1 MSEHTITVAGV
12 AVDTRHWIGGERVA
26 SAQTF
31 PDVSPIDGSTI
42 GEISRGTAMEAAA
55 AVAAAKA
62 AFPAW
67 AATSRAERA
76 RILHAIADG
85 VEKRIEEL
93 SIVETTDNGAL
104 LRSHRRGVMPRVAH
118 NFRFFADWLLKLEHE
133 DFETRGHTNHVSWD
147 PAGPSVLITPWNAP
161 LMLATWKVAP
171 ALAAGNTV
179 ILKPAEWTPLT
190 ASLLA
195 DIAAE
200 AGLPAGVLNVVQGYG
215 SEIGDALT
223 SHPDVRR
230 ISFTGSVPTAK
241 RIAESAAANLT
252 PLSLELGGKSPLLV
266 FADADLDLAVDLA
279 VEQYDNAGQV
289 CLAATRFLVEESVAE
304 EFTRRFVEKAGQL
317 TQGDPR
323 GEATDIGPNIHPLQL
338 EKIDGFVQRAV
349 AAGARAVIGGHRK
362 DGQYYAPTLLTDVAQ
377 DSEIVQEE
385 VFGPVLTLQT
395 FATEDEAV
403 RLANDT
409 RFGLAATL
417 ATGDPERAERV
428 TAQLVAG
435 TVWTN
440 CFFVRDL
447 QAPFG
452 GSRHSG
458 VGREGGTWSFDFYCD
473 LKNTVDLAERMER
486 TMGEIVGAGLLAHV
500 PTIVLPEETRLELNG
515 GKEITLV
522 TGLHQLRKDV
532 FERDDYDTVVVLD
545 SHWATTVEFVVTAQ
559 QRRAGLF
566 TSEELP
572 RGMCRMPYDFPGDP
586 ELAHNI
592 AASSPTST
600 APGSPRS
607 RTSTCRSTTPPPTC
621 GSSWGRGCPTSGG

>member
-1 MSEHTITVAGV
+1 MSAHLTTVAGV
-12 AVDTRHWIGGERVA
+12 AVDTRHFIGGERVA
-26 SAQTF
+26 STETF
-31 PDVSPIDGSTI
+31 TDHSPIDGSTL
-42 GEISRGTAMEAAA
+42 GEISRGTATEAAA

-62 AFPAW
+62 AFPGW
-67 AATSRAERA
+67 AATPRAERA
-76 RILHAIADG
+76 RLLHAVADG
-85 VEKRIEEL
+85 VDKRLEEL
-93 SIVETTDNGAL
+93 AVVETTDNGAL

-118 NFRFFADWLLKLEHE
+118 NFRFFADWLLKLDHE
-133 DFETRGHTNHVSWD
+133 DFDTRGHTNHVSWD
-147 PAGPSVLITPWNAP
+147 PAGACVLITPWNAP
-161 LMLATWKVAP
+161 LMLASWKVAP

-179 ILKPAEWTPLT
+179 VLKPAEWSPLT

-200 AGLPAGVLNVVQGYG
+200 AGLPAGVLNVVQGHG

-241 RIAESAAANLT
+241 HIAASAAANLT

-289 CLAATRFLVEESVAE
+289 CLAATRILVEESVAQ
-304 EFTRRFVEKAGQL
+304 EFTRRFTEKAARL
-317 TQGDPR
+317 RQGDPR
-323 GEATDIGPNIHPLQL
+323 DEATDIGPNIHPRQL
-338 EKIDGFVQRAV
+338 EKIDGFVQRAL
-349 AAGARAVIGGHRK
+349 AAGARAVIGGHRGE
-362 DGQYYAPTLLTDVAQ
+362 GQYYAPTLLTDVAQ

-395 FATEDEAV
+395 FADEQEAV

-428 TAQLVAG
+428 TARLVAG
-435 TVWTN
+435 TVWVN

-473 LKNTVDLAERMER
+473 VKNTV
-486 TMGEIVGAGLLAHV
+486 
-500 PTIVLPEETRLELNG
+500 
-515 GKEITLV
+515 
-522 TGLHQLRKDV
+522 
-532 FERDDYDTVVVLD
+532 
-545 SHWATTVEFVVTAQ
+545 
-559 QRRAGLF
+559 
-566 TSEELP
+566 
-572 RGMCRMPYDFPGDP
+572 
-586 ELAHNI
+586 
-592 AASSPTST
+592 T
-600 APGSPRS
+600 APKGWKDH
-607 RTSTCRSTTPPPTC
+607 
-621 GSSWGRGCPTSGG
+621 G

>member
-1 MSEHTITVAGV
+1 MTEHTLTVAGV
-12 AVDTRHWIGGERVA
+12 TVDTRHWIGGERVA
-26 SAQTF
+26 SARTF
-31 PDVSPIDGSTI
+31 TDVSPIDGAVI
-42 GEISRGTAMEAAA
+42 GEISRGTPVEAAA

-76 RILHAIADG
+76 RLLHAVADG

-93 SIVETTDNGAL
+93 AIVETTDNGAL

-118 NFRFFADWLLKLEHE
+118 NFRFFADRLLTLAHE
-133 DFETRGHTNHVSWD
+133 DFETRGHANHVSWD

-179 ILKPAEWTPLT
+179 VLKPAEWTPLT

-230 ISFTGSVPTAK
+230 ISFTGSVPTAQ
-241 RIAESAAANLT
+241 RIAASAAARLT

-289 CLAATRFLVEESVAE
+289 CLAATRILVEDSVAE
-304 EFTRRFVEKAGQL
+304 EFTQRFVDKTTAL
-317 TQGDPR
+317 RQGDPR
-323 GEATDIGPNIHPLQL
+323 DESTDIGPNIHPRQL
-338 EKIDGFVQRAV
+338 EKIDGFVRRALE
-349 AAGARAVIGGHRK
+349 AGARAVVGGHRG

-395 FATEDEAV
+395 FADEEEAV

-409 RFGLAATL
+409 RFGLAATV
-417 ATGDPERAERV
+417 ATGDRERAERV
-428 TAQLVAG
+428 TARLVAG
-435 TVWTN
+435 TVWVN

-447 QAPFG
+447 RAPFG

-473 LKNTVDLAERMER
+473 LKNTV
-486 TMGEIVGAGLLAHV
+486 
-500 PTIVLPEETRLELNG
+500 
-515 GKEITLV
+515 
-522 TGLHQLRKDV
+522 
-532 FERDDYDTVVVLD
+532 
-545 SHWATTVEFVVTAQ
+545 
-559 QRRAGLF
+559 
-566 TSEELP
+566 
-572 RGMCRMPYDFPGDP
+572 
-586 ELAHNI
+586 
-592 AASSPTST
+592 T
-600 APGSPRS
+600 APKGFEDH
-607 RTSTCRSTTPPPTC
+607 
-621 GSSWGRGCPTSGG
+621 G

>member
-1 MSEHTITVAGV
+1 MTREPQAAVIAGV
-12 AVDTRHWIGGERVA
+12 TVDTRHWIGGERVA
-26 SAQTF
+26 SAETF
-31 PDVSPIDGSTI
+31 ADISPIDGSVL
-42 GEISRGTAMEAAA
+42 GEIARGTARETAA

-62 AFPAW
+62 AFPGW

-85 VEKRIEEL
+85 VEKRLEDL
-93 SIVETTDNGAL
+93 AIVETCDNGAL

-118 NFRFFADWLLKLEHE
+118 NFRFFADWLLTLDHE

-147 PAGPSVLITPWNAP
+147 PAGPCVLITPWNAP
-161 LMLATWKVAP
+161 LMLATWKIAP
-171 ALAAGNTV
+171 ALAAGDTV
-179 ILKPAEWTPLT
+179 VLKPAEWSPLT

-223 SHPDVRR
+223 SHPNVRR

-241 RIAESAAANLT
+241 RISESAAANLT
-252 PLSLELGGKSPLLV
+252 PLSLELGGKSPLLI

-289 CLAATRFLVEESVAE
+289 CLAGTRLLVEEPIVE
-304 EFTRRFVEKAGQL
+304 EFTRRFVDRASTLK
-317 TQGDPR
+317 QGDPR
-323 GEATDIGPNIHPLQL
+323 DEATDIGPTIHPRQS
-338 EKIDGFVQRAV
+338 EKIDGFVQRAL
-349 AAGARAVIGGHRK
+349 AAGARAVIGGHRE

-403 RLANDT
+403 RLANGT
-409 RFGLAATL
+409 RFGLAATV

-428 TAQLVAG
+428 SGQLVAG
-435 TVWTN
+435 TVWIN

-473 LKNTVDLAERMER
+473 LKNTVIA
-486 TMGEIVGAGLLAHV
+486 
-500 PTIVLPEETRLELNG
+500 PNG
-515 GKEITLV
+515 WTNHG
-522 TGLHQLRKDV
+522 
-532 FERDDYDTVVVLD
+532 
-545 SHWATTVEFVVTAQ
+545 
-559 QRRAGLF
+559 
-566 TSEELP
+566 
-572 RGMCRMPYDFPGDP
+572 
-586 ELAHNI
+586 
-592 AASSPTST
+592 
-600 APGSPRS
+600 
-607 RTSTCRSTTPPPTC
+607 
-621 GSSWGRGCPTSGG
+621 

>member
-1 MSEHTITVAGV
+1 MTEHTLTVAGV
-12 AVDTRHWIGGERVA
+12 AVDARHWIGGRRVA
-26 SAQTF
+26 SAETF
-31 PDVSPIDGSTI
+31 TDVSPIDGHTI
-42 GEISRGTAMEAAA
+42 GEIARGTAVEVAA

-67 AATSRAERA
+67 AGTSRAERA
-76 RILHAIADG
+76 RILHAVADG

-93 SIVETTDNGAL
+93 AIVETTDNGAL

-118 NFRFFADWLLKLEHE
+118 NFRFFADWLLTLDRE
-133 DFETRGHTNHVSWD
+133 DFDTRGHSNHVSWD

-179 ILKPAEWTPLT
+179 VLKPAEWSPLT

-289 CLAATRFLVEESVAE
+289 CLAATRLLVEESISE
-304 EFTRRFVEKAGQL
+304 EFTRRFVEKAAAL

-323 GEATDIGPNIHPLQL
+323 EEATDIGPNIHPRQL
-338 EKIDGFVQRAV
+338 EKIDGFVQRALD
-349 AAGARAVIGGHRK
+349 AGARAVIGGHRK
-362 DGQYYAPTLLTDVAQ
+362 DGQYYEPTLLADVAQ

-395 FATEDEAV
+395 FTDEEEAV

-417 ATGDPERAERV
+417 ATGDPARAERV

-435 TVWTN
+435 TVWVN

-473 LKNTVDLAERMER
+473 LKNTV
-486 TMGEIVGAGLLAHV
+486 
-500 PTIVLPEETRLELNG
+500 
-515 GKEITLV
+515 
-522 TGLHQLRKDV
+522 
-532 FERDDYDTVVVLD
+532 
-545 SHWATTVEFVVTAQ
+545 
-559 QRRAGLF
+559 
-566 TSEELP
+566 
-572 RGMCRMPYDFPGDP
+572 
-586 ELAHNI
+586 
-592 AASSPTST
+592 T
-600 APGSPRS
+600 APNGWHDH
-607 RTSTCRSTTPPPTC
+607 
-621 GSSWGRGCPTSGG
+621 G

>member
-1 MSEHTITVAGV
+1 MTEHTLTVAGV

-26 SAQTF
+26 SAGTF
-31 PDVSPIDGSTI
+31 TDVSPIDGSVI
-42 GEISRGTAMEAAA
+42 GEIARGTGTEAEA

-62 AFPAW
+62 AFPGW
-67 AATSRAERA
+67 AATPRAERA
-76 RILHAIADG
+76 RLLHAIADG

-93 SIVETTDNGAL
+93 AVVETTDNGAL

-118 NFRFFADWLLKLEHE
+118 NFRFFADWLLTLEHE
-133 DFETRGHTNHVSWD
+133 DFETRGHTNHVSRD

-161 LMLATWKVAP
+161 LMLSTWKVAP

-179 ILKPAEWTPLT
+179 VLKPAEWTPLT

-230 ISFTGSVPTAK
+230 ISFTGSVPTAQ
-241 RIAESAAANLT
+241 RISASAAANLT

-289 CLAATRFLVEESVAE
+289 CLAATRILVEEPVAE
-304 EFTRRFVEKAGQL
+304 EFTRRFTAKASAIV
-317 TQGDPR
+317 QGDPR
-323 GEATDIGPNIHPLQL
+323 DEATDVGPNIHPRQL
-338 EKIDGFVQRAV
+338 EKIDGFVQRAL

-362 DGQYYAPTLLTDVAQ
+362 DGRYYAPTLLTDVAQ

-395 FATEDEAV
+395 FRTEDEAV

-409 RFGLAATL
+409 RFGLAATV
-417 ATGDPERAERV
+417 ATGDKQRAGRV

-435 TVWTN
+435 TVWVN

-473 LKNTVDLAERMER
+473 LKNTV
-486 TMGEIVGAGLLAHV
+486 
-500 PTIVLPEETRLELNG
+500 
-515 GKEITLV
+515 
-522 TGLHQLRKDV
+522 
-532 FERDDYDTVVVLD
+532 
-545 SHWATTVEFVVTAQ
+545 
-559 QRRAGLF
+559 
-566 TSEELP
+566 
-572 RGMCRMPYDFPGDP
+572 
-586 ELAHNI
+586 
-592 AASSPTST
+592 T
-600 APGSPRS
+600 APKGWKDH
-607 RTSTCRSTTPPPTC
+607 
-621 GSSWGRGCPTSGG
+621 G